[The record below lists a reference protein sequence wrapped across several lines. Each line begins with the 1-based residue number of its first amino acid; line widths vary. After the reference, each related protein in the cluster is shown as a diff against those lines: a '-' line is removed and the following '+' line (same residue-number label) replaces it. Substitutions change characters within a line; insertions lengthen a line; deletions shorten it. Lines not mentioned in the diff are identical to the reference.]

1 MMPGMPGSRRRLA
14 CWLVVA
20 LAAAP
25 AGATSEERL
34 GYRWQLDGFLGA
46 IAGLFVPSG
55 GEGELTRERL
65 PDGNWKSELLITSS
79 EAEGGEYF
87 RYGAELDAADLST
100 VRAWQSSLWKG
111 EERSKEAKVEQPGVV
126 DIVSGIQLLR
136 RNPPEAPRP
145 MEIWSDGRLYPVEVV
160 PHGRTTKKIGGREV
174 AVRHLVVSGVEQPG
188 RRFWKGGL
196 ELWLA
201 DDPAATPVEILVSRS
216 GARVRLEL
224 LAPPP
229 LALAPAPARPEP
241 LGVPAAAGA
250 ASPYLAADGERLLA
264 TWIEPAGAAGRRVRF
279 SAWDGRSWSAPATVA
294 EGADLLANWADTP
307 GVVAAGDGSLLAW
320 YLVRSA
326 GDPHS
331 YDTRLARSTDGG
343 ARFAPLGPLNDDAV
357 AAEHGFV
364 SAVAE
369 GSGARF
375 FYLDGRATVGGGAT
389 QLRTARVEGDRIG
402 ATEPVDE
409 SVCDCCPTAA
419 APLPDGGALVAY
431 RDREPGEIRDV
442 RLLRRPA
449 TESASA
455 RAVGGERW
463 VMPGC
468 PVNGPALAAAGERLA
483 VAWFSAAGERPRL
496 ASAVSGDAGRSL
508 SAPVELDR
516 SGPVGRA
523 ALAALADGFAVA
535 WLARAGAGAELRL
548 VRLDGTG
555 RPGAPLRLASLPE
568 GRASGTPRLAR
579 LGDRL
584 IAAWTAPEPTP
595 GRIEVAGLPVSA
607 LPTP

>member
-1 MMPGMPGSRRRLA
+1 M
-14 CWLVVA
+14 
-20 LAAAP
+20 
-25 AGATSEERL
+25 
-34 GYRWQLDGFLGA
+34 
-46 IAGLFVPSG
+46 
-55 GEGELTRERL
+55 
-65 PDGNWKSELLITSS
+65 
-79 EAEGGEYF
+79 
-87 RYGAELDAADLST
+87 
-100 VRAWQSSLWKG
+100 
-111 EERSKEAKVEQPGVV
+111 
-126 DIVSGIQLLR
+126 
-136 RNPPEAPRP
+136 
-145 MEIWSDGRLYPVEVV
+145 
-160 PHGRTTKKIGGREV
+160 
-174 AVRHLVVSGVEQPG
+174 
-188 RRFWKGGL
+188 
-196 ELWLA
+196 
-201 DDPAATPVEILVSRS
+201 
-216 GARVRLEL
+216 
-224 LAPPP
+224 
-229 LALAPAPARPEP
+229 
-241 LGVPAAAGA
+241 
-250 ASPYLAADGERLLA
+250 
-264 TWIEPAGAAGRRVRF
+264 
-279 SAWDGRSWSAPATVA
+279 
-294 EGADLLANWADTP
+294 
-307 GVVAAGDGSLLAW
+307 VAAGDGSLLAW

-449 TESASA
+449 TEPASA

-607 LPTP
+607 LPTPDPGVIRTAPRRVVGNVRGSIRS